1 MDMDPDELLIDDDL
15 PEGFEESLAQAEQEH
30 YAATQRASTQPRPNK
45 RARYSQEPIQNGR
58 GGGRLGNRPIGNGT
72 HNRNESFGVGNQAE
86 SFPEDE
92 EESINNR
99 AQIVYDEESK
109 GYINKAAIIND
120 DDKNH
125 HNASNG
131 RVRAQPPPNDTLIRK
146 DGKLA
151 HPVPKKPN
159 QTSNG
164 KRKEETTEFYSDDG
178 EEDEWWTQADLNQVE
193 QEAVKNSQQQQRSQQ
208 NLSLL
213 QENSHSNHMNRNGNG
228 RNQNRQVRTASP
240 ALVHQNHI
248 PNSKNHHP
256 QPQSNHN
263 RINSSTSNNQN
274 NNNSRSSSVNR
285 GIQQRSTSGSSV
297 GNASGL
303 RNVRGV
309 ATEER
314 GEDEKDR
321 ELRRMK
327 EEVERVSKHKRFSG
341 IGHEIWF
348 AAWGRR

>member
-30 YAATQRASTQPRPNK
+30 YAATQRGSTQPPPNK
-45 RARYSQEPIQNGR
+45 RARYSQDHQDSSR
-58 GGGRLGNRPIGNGT
+58 GGGRLGNRPIGKGT
-72 HNRNESFGVGNQAE
+72 HNRNESFGVGNHAE

-109 GYINKAAIIND
+109 GYINKAAIINS
-120 DDKNH
+120 DDKIH
-125 HNASNG
+125 HNANNG
-131 RVRAQPPPNDTLIRK
+131 RLRAQPPPNDTLIRK

-193 QEAVKNSQQQQRSQQ
+193 QEAVKNSQQQQQRSQQ
-208 NLSLL
+208 NLSLV

-228 RNQNRQVRTASP
+228 GNQNRQVRTASP

-248 PNSKNHHP
+248 PNSKNH
-256 QPQSNHN
+256 QSNHN
-263 RINSSTSNNQN
+263 RINNPTSNNQ

-285 GIQQRSTSGSSV
+285 GIQQRTTSGSSV
-297 GNASGL
+297 GNGSGL

-327 EEVERVSKHKRFSG
+327 EEVERVSNHKDDKSLDLRFGSSSG
-341 IGHEIWF
+341 AIWEDHS
-348 AAWGRR
+348 